1 MAQPKARPR
10 KKDETTL
17 EYISYRAIRWAGSVH
32 SLIIHT
38 LLFTL
43 AFCSYFFGASFSNI
57 LLVVT
62 TIVSLEAIYLSLF
75 AQMTLNQHSDDLEGI
90 QEDVEEIGEDVEG
103 IEKDVEEI
111 QKDVE
116 DISEDV
122 GEIQED
128 VEEISEDVEEIQK
141 DVEDIGEDVE
151 EINEDE
157 DDGKRYD
164 RIEKT
169 LATLMSEIAEL
180 KKPAPIRKKK

>member
-90 QEDVEEIGEDVEG
+90 QEDVEEIGEDV
-103 IEKDVEEI
+103 
-111 QKDVE
+111 
-116 DISEDV
+116 